1 MNPTIFK
8 IGSFAPQWYGLFIV
22 GGAVIAAWLSARL
35 AKRSG
40 ENPDHIWNLLAWT
53 LILGIIGARLYHV
66 FSTPADG
73 PGWAFYRENP
83 IEIINFWGG
92 GERGFGFQGL
102 GIYGGLIGGIIAI
115 VGYTWRNNLNFFKY
129 MDFIGPNVLIAQAVG
144 RMGNF
149 ANQELYGQA
158 TNLPWAFHI
167 NPTYHCQR
175 PPSDII
181 PQDVGLCGVGNL
193 SQATLDWYAGNG
205 FHPTFFY
212 EAGWSILMFGLLY
225 LIYREFGH
233 KLRDGDGALL
243 YFIAYP
249 LGRFWVEI
257 FRPDAWVIGELAAAQ
272 WIAII
277 SVAVSVVIFI
287 LRHNGWSA
295 QDHQDESLA
304 VLSRHKAPA
313 AGARRSRK
321 GS

>member
-1 MNPTIFK
+1 M
-8 IGSFAPQWYGLFIV
+8 
-22 GGAVIAAWLSARL
+22 R
-35 AKRSG
+35 RR
-40 ENPDHIWNLLAWT
+40 H
-53 LILGIIGARLYHV
+53 
-66 FSTPADG
+66 
-73 PGWAFYRENP
+73 
-83 IEIINFWGG
+83 
-92 GERGFGFQGL
+92 
-102 GIYGGLIGGIIAI
+102 
-115 VGYTWRNNLNFFKY
+115 
-129 MDFIGPNVLIAQAVG
+129 
-144 RMGNF
+144 
-149 ANQELYGQA
+149 
-158 TNLPWAFHI
+158 
-167 NPTYHCQR
+167 
-175 PPSDII
+175 
-181 PQDVGLCGVGNL
+181 L

-304 VLSRHKAPA
+304 VLSRHKARQRALAEAGKA
-313 AGARRSRK
+313 ASILSRWK
-321 GS
+321 AAFPVLRIA